1 MAVDFKPYDNERDVL
16 RIGGLEIENR
26 VDRLSMIGDLV
37 LTRDQTGLAL
47 AQDLQSLLVQV
58 IQTLEADA
66 VLPQAV
72 EVVAAKTV
80 KNPFA

>member
-47 AQDLQSLLVQV
+47 AQDLQSLLAQV
-58 IQTLEADA
+58 IQTLEDDPA
-66 VLPQAV
+66 LPQAV